1 MDKALK
7 ISGLSDLEF
16 EVIFRNEAKEE
27 MPVPAYPFR
36 IYYYTNPIRKKAA
49 FRDGSG
55 TLHGCSIVNGRLH
68 VFLDAPRFDA
78 GMLRFR
84 FEMDT
89 NADGF
94 GDTVRTSSREG
105 TLPIQVAN
113 PPHGGE
119 CLRVVHTITVTD
131 ADLSREFLE
140 AEEGVWIVTE
150 DEHRLKIFE
159 DYGIGD
165 SGKKISAL
173 EEIFSPLAGF
183 YIPGT
188 KEENGVQVNRKF
200 NLGFLDD
207 VATRDFVERNIA
219 KADARFKG
227 TFNSLADLE
236 AVADADNNDYGFVVS
251 VDADGN
257 TLYKR
262 YKFDG
267 EAWAFEFTL
276 SNIAFSADQWAAIQ
290 SGITRALVEKLV
302 ALPSSPIT
310 SVRTLAGQA
319 LTGQGDVPVTLGIKS
334 SKHLGLRI
342 NGVLASYQEFKTI
355 GGVPV
360 IGSGD
365 IPAGGVVHLKAY
377 FAYSEEEDAMLYDHG
392 DVTSTEQIMGLLAA
406 GKLPVLDV
414 YLMEEGEPEPTDV
427 YMSLPYGGAFNNG
440 IGAAEE
446 DWAVEFQFAYEFG
459 YAYKVYFVTEDGA
472 LEGYFANE
480 IGSSESFV
488 TDIVENFTPFI
499 GTYGSTTSAE
509 IAAALNARKRVWVMK
524 GDALYQYANGI
535 NDEYAYFVA
544 PSMDGVTWLRLNT
557 GTNVWAANVQRFQ
570 NTASRVTSLSASST
584 NNEYPAAKCVYDNLY
599 KPGKVSQ
606 TITWSGSGASAEYTL
621 SDIVTGNVPVALIEE
636 AAVYGV
642 IFNTTTGYFEYGGYT
657 DIAADEMREAI
668 AMRVA
673 HIMRQAYQ
681 AYAGRIILPP
691 LSAEDGAVSAF
702 YNVKYAKYIPASII
716 NEPRTAA
723 NNQFAQSKKLEEVDF
738 IIGGSSWPTTPFGAC
753 ESLKSFKVNA
763 LNTSISVLNSPLITV
778 ECIKYIVD
786 KRTNTASPVA
796 ITLHATAYARMAA
809 DTTEYTYGGQ
819 TYTGIVAY
827 ANAKNITIAS
837 A

>member
-27 MPVPAYPFR
+27 MSVPAYPFR

-183 YIPGT
+183 YIPGS

-227 TFNSLADLE
+227 TFNSLAELE
-236 AVADADNNDYGFVVS
+236 AVANADNNDYGFVVS

-310 SVRTLAGQA
+310 PG
-319 LTGQGDVPVTLGIKS
+319 TGENAAIQKGST
-334 SKHLGLRI
+334 
-342 NGVLASYQEFKTI
+342 NAA
-355 GGVPV
+355 
-360 IGSGD
+360 SGD
-365 IPAGGVVHLKAY
+365 YSLAVGKDTTASGRK
-377 FAYSEEEDAMLYDHG
+377 AYSEGGGTTASGEMSHAEGEVSEASARGAHSEGKSTKAKGMYAHAEGSESEAGFADTTQGQVWGDQTAHAEGYKTKAIDRYSHAEGYKTVAGYLANERPDIEDQSNPLHNTPDYDAARAAHAEG
-392 DVTSTEQIMGLLAA
+392 YQSKASGIAAHAEGSNTHASGEAAHSEGIDTQAEGPHAHAEGHLTNARMTDSHAEGYNTETGGNAETYKTNADA
-406 GKLPVLDV
+406 GKLTGGAYAHAEGNATIAKGQSSHAEGLRTYAGAQASHAEGARTRAVSTVSHAEGADT
-414 YLMEEGEPEPTDV
+414 EACGDRSHSEGEWTI
-427 YMSLPYGGAFNNG
+427 SQNK
-440 IGAAEE
+440 AEH
-446 DWAVEFQFAYEFG
+446 AQGRYNKSN
-459 YAYKVYFVTEDGA
+459 KVA
-472 LEGYFANE
+472 
-480 IGSSESFV
+480 GSSFGNAGNTIHSV
-488 TDIVENFTPFI
+488 GVGTSENTRKNAWEI
-499 GTYGSTTSAE
+499 MQNGDAYLLGVGGYDGTNP
-509 IAAALNARKRVWVMK
+509 AAASTVKEVMDLKAPIDMISTAEFNA
-524 GDALYQYANGI
+524 
-535 NDEYAYFVA
+535 
-544 PSMDGVTWLRLNT
+544 
-557 GTNVWAANVQRFQ
+557 
-570 NTASRVTSLSASST
+570 
-584 NNEYPAAKCVYDNLY
+584 
-599 KPGKVSQ
+599 
-606 TITWSGSGASAEYTL
+606 
-621 SDIVTGNVPVALIEE
+621 
-636 AAVYGV
+636 
-642 IFNTTTGYFEYGGYT
+642 IF
-657 DIAADEMREAI
+657 D
-668 AMRVA
+668 
-673 HIMRQAYQ
+673 
-681 AYAGRIILPP
+681 
-691 LSAEDGAVSAF
+691 
-702 YNVKYAKYIPASII
+702 
-716 NEPRTAA
+716 
-723 NNQFAQSKKLEEVDF
+723 
-738 IIGGSSWPTTPFGAC
+738 
-753 ESLKSFKVNA
+753 
-763 LNTSISVLNSPLITV
+763 
-778 ECIKYIVD
+778 
-786 KRTNTASPVA
+786 
-796 ITLHATAYARMAA
+796 
-809 DTTEYTYGGQ
+809 
-819 TYTGIVAY
+819 
-827 ANAKNITIAS
+827 
-837 A
+837 